1 MRTCSGCNDVDPSW
15 RATGTHSG
23 PLDDIAPSGNK
34 IDIRGQAT
42 MRFEGSKIA
51 DEWESFDGLVM
62 LQQIGALPE

>member
-34 IDIRGQAT
+34 IDICGQAIV
-42 MRFEGSKIA
+42 RLKGSKIT
-51 DEWESFDGLVM
+51 EKWESFDELVI
-62 LQQIGALPE
+62 LR